1 MTIYEFAKQITL
13 EAGENIRRQLK
24 NELVIET
31 KSNPNDLV
39 TNMDKETE
47 ALLAQKIK
55 EAYPDHMIIGEEGH
69 GKDIHSTDGVVWVI
83 DPIDGTLNFVHQQQN
98 FAISIGIFIDGNKYA
113 GLVYDVMKEI
123 LYHAE
128 AGKGAY
134 ANEEQLPMIHDTTLP
149 VSIISMNPNWLTKS
163 FTRDIYTPIIV
174 DARSARSY
182 GSAALDFVFVA
193 LGIVDSYM
201 TLRLHPWDFAGGM
214 IIAEETGAVVTNQ
227 LGEPLSI
234 LESNSILVANKNLHK
249 ELLDGYLMPFNAEL
263 SELHKGLFKSR

>member
-1 MTIYEFAKQITL
+1 MTIYEFAQQIII

-47 ALLAQKIK
+47 ALLVRKIK
-55 EAYPDHMIIGEEGH
+55 ETYPEHLIIGEEGH
-69 GKDIHSTDGVVWVI
+69 GKNIHSTTGVIWVI
-83 DPIDGTLNFVHQQQN
+83 DPIDGTLNFVHQKRN
-98 FAISIGIFIDGNKYA
+98 FAISIGIFKDGKKYA
-113 GLVYDVMKEI
+113 GLVYDVMQDV

-134 ANEEQLPMIHDTTLP
+134 ANHQRLNPIQSTSLA

-163 FTRDIYTPIIV
+163 FTRDIYSPIIV

-182 GSAALDFVFVA
+182 GSAALDFVYVA

-214 IIAEETGAVVTNQ
+214 IIAEETGAVVSNQ
-227 LGEPLSI
+227 LGEDLSI
-234 LESNSILVANKNLHK
+234 LESNSILVANPQLHD
-249 ELLDGYLMPFNAEL
+249 ELLTNYLTPFKDEL
-263 SELHKGLFKSR
+263 FEIHKGLFKSR